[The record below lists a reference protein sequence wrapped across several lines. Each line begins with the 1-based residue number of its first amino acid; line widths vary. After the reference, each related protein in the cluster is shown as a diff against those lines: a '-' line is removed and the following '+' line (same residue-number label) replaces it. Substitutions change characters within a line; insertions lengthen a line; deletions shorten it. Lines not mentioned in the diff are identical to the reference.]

1 MNTIRGVNCEGL
13 PSRRKRHA
21 RERLFSAAFHR
32 TRIPFVLLVLVV
44 PPRPANFPSI
54 FVPSFDSNF
63 DTPRHH
69 LKSHRS
75 SRKFRFSRTPFPLFP
90 QRRHVHFQF
99 IGTKRR
105 YLSFIDPPRVR
116 SFIQTREFQDI
127 LVDAASLVSLVHG
140 KGASCET
147 LAPVS
152 PADDALISP

>member
-116 SFIQTREFQDI
+116 SFDSNPGISRY
-127 LVDAASLVSLVHG
+127 LGRRRVSRVSRPRKRSKLG
-140 KGASCET
+140 N
-147 LAPVS
+147 VS
-152 PADDALISP
+152 PGISGR

>member
-105 YLSFIDPPRVR
+105 YLSSHRSSSSSIVRFKPGNFKISWSTPRL
-116 SFIQTREFQDI
+116 SCLSSTEKEQ
-127 LVDAASLVSLVHG
+127 AG
-140 KGASCET
+140 KR
-147 LAPVS
+147 
-152 PADDALISP
+152 